1 MKDAITELGKAQ
13 LITDYLDITVQL
25 EKGTGTRP
33 VLWLLRDAR
42 QNATVSMRKLVEVD
56 ASETDAIRSLQ
67 AEIRLYGDLMESCAR
82 MMVRG
87 KEADREIDDDER
99 RQFAEML
106 TPEAARDLGIETPPE
121 D

>member
-1 MKDAITELGKAQ
+1 MKDAIAELGEQ
-13 LITDYLDITVQL
+13 MLVQDYLDITVQL

-42 QNATVSMRKLVEVD
+42 QNAAISMRKLVEVD
-56 ASETDAIRSLQ
+56 ASETAAIRILQ
-67 AEIRLYGDLMESCAR
+67 AEIRLYGDMMDACAR

-87 KEADREIDDDER
+87 KEADNEIDEAER
-99 RQFAEML
+99 REFADML
-106 TPEAARDLGIETPPE
+106 TPEAARDLGIPAPPE